1 MGDLQRLQKKPP
13 SLTKKKKR
21 INLKFIFFS
30 LHSNQNFYYL
40 NLFIYNIIYNNQN
53 WLTKKNKKRLISVSW
68 REKKKKN
75 LCRLKFTQG
84 KVERVLKEN
93 YIRSRI
99 DRAISFS
106 PLSTENLK

>member
-1 MGDLQRLQKKPP
+1 MTYKDFKKKPP

-53 WLTKKNKKRLISVSW
+53 WLKKKAKKINFGFVERK
-68 REKKKKN
+68 EKKKFMSVKIYA
-75 LCRLKFTQG
+75 G
-84 KVERVLKEN
+84 KGRT
-93 YIRSRI
+93 
-99 DRAISFS
+99 S
-106 PLSTENLK
+106 P